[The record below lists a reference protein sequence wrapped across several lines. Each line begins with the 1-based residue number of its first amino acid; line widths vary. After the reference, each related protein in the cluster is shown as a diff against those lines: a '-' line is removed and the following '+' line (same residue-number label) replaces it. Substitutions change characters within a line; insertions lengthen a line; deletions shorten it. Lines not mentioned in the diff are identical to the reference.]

1 VRKGIYTALADLCGT
16 ALLESMPEERSVDP
30 NSLPLASCAVY
41 IAVDDSGAVGYVGSV
56 CRPQDANGLSNHIS
70 EYLHDLPKAQKWR
83 GLYVLPLRPTTS
95 ELEVRRIAGDIA
107 GWMIPYDRE
116 RWPRAS

>member
-1 VRKGIYTALADLCGT
+1 MKRGIYTALAALCGT

-30 NSLPLASCAVY
+30 DSLPSASCAVY
-41 IAVDDSGAVGYVGSV
+41 IAVDADGAVCYIGSV
-56 CRPQDANGLSNHIS
+56 CRPRDAHGLSNHIS
-70 EYLHDLPKAQKWR
+70 EYVLKLPKAQKWK
-83 GLYVLPLRPTTS
+83 GLYVLPLRSTTS
-95 ELEVRRIAGDIA
+95 ELEVRRITGDIV